1 MASVVVSRP
10 SFWPFSCG
18 LLTAAQWFSNGP
30 EAAIYEAQAWVTT
43 RVKIR
48 PPKKT
53 PGTGTGNVMTVVMI
67 VIQDLFLIM
76 IDDYWLIN
84 VSKNV
89 IFHGRDDCEWLS
101 IIVIV
106 IVAILIIIAT
116 N

>member
-1 MASVVVSRP
+1 
-10 SFWPFSCG
+10 
-18 LLTAAQWFSNGP
+18 
-30 EAAIYEAQAWVTT
+30 
-43 RVKIR
+43 
-48 PPKKT
+48 
-53 PGTGTGNVMTVVMI
+53 MTVVMI

>member
-1 MASVVVSRP
+1 
-10 SFWPFSCG
+10 
-18 LLTAAQWFSNGP
+18 
-30 EAAIYEAQAWVTT
+30 
-43 RVKIR
+43 
-48 PPKKT
+48 
-53 PGTGTGNVMTVVMI
+53 
-67 VIQDLFLIM
+67 M

-84 VSKNV
+84 VSKHV